1 MITISAGH
9 WGAKTGSHGFI
20 DEGTENIKVAK
31 RITEILRASGITTSY
46 IQDTVNKNARDNVNW
61 LVAQHNKTSRQIDV
75 QIHFNSSSGTHSKGI
90 GVETL
95 IHNGRNIDL
104 ATKLTNAIANV
115 SGLKNRGVKIRTDL
129 GFLKRTN
136 KPAYLIEVCFVNDS
150 VDVAL
155 YKRDFEK
162 ICQAIAKQLAKAVG
176 KSLKPSTNQSVEDK
190 KESEDIMHFTNS
202 ATKNA
207 VRDKLRQ
214 AVDKKIIDKGW
225 LTKFDASEMTYG
237 DYLGLEIIINQR
249 SSK

>member
-9 WGAKTGSHGFI
+9 YGPGTGANGLL
-20 DEGTENIKVAK
+20 DEGLENIKVTK
-31 RITEILRASGITTSY
+31 RVVEILRTNDIQANQIIDTTSKSA
-46 IQDTVNKNARDNVNW
+46 KNNVNW
-61 LVAQHNKTSRQIDV
+61 LIAQHNKTSRKIDV
-75 QIHFNSSSGTHSKGI
+75 QIHFNSSAGTHSKGI

-95 IHNGRNIDL
+95 IHNGKNIDL
-104 ATKLTNAIANV
+104 ATKLTDAIANV

-162 ICQAIAKQLAKAVG
+162 ICHAIANELAKAVG
-176 KSLKPSTNQSVEDK
+176 KSLKPSTTTTVEDK

-207 VRDKLRQ
+207 VRDKLQQ

-225 LTKFDASEMTYG
+225 LTKFDESEMTYG

-249 SSK
+249 SSN